1 MAQWQCEKCGHEK
14 EGRCKPRKC
23 PECGE
28 SGSFTKK
35 EGTSGKNCSCSCND
49 K

>member
-1 MAQWQCEKCGHEK
+1 MVAIWRCPQCGFEK

-23 PECGE
+23 PHCDDKRDFE
-28 SGSFTKK
+28 KK
-35 EGTSGKNCSCSCND
+35 EEPK